1 MHETLLAL
9 GGTIHSCVPIRRSW
23 WRRVLRFWF

>member
-9 GGTIHSCVPIRRSW
+9 GGTIHSCIPIRRSW
-23 WRRVLRFWF
+23 WRRIWRWLA